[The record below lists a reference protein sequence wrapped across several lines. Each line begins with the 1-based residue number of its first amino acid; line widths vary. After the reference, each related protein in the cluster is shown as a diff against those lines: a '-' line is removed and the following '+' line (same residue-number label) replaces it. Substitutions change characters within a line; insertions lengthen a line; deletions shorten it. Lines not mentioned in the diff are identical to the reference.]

1 MTDKHELEK
10 LLEEHEVIRAALD
23 RLFDSPELALEWIN
37 NPKVPLSGRT
47 PRDCL
52 TTEPEL
58 VLEMLERIERGD
70 FS

>member
-10 LLEEHEVIRAALD
+10 LLEEHEVIRLTLD
-23 RLFDSPELALEWIN
+23 RLFDSPKLSLEWMN
-37 NPKVPLSGRT
+37 SPKVPLSGRA

-52 TTEPEL
+52 STEPEL
-58 VLEMLERIERGD
+58 VLEILGRIERGD